1 MTIVT
6 DYTREAREDS
16 LVCANLDKYRFS
28 HWLCNILQNFFSTP
42 LNIKDERLNKLL
54 FIQDGIDADKCRAL
68 IRVGLPM
75 EKDSRTASETPA
87 ILVSAT
93 TAQYPVTPINF
104 GTPATAGAIGATQMG
119 RTTLP
124 RQLGGQIAVI
134 TEHLDGTY
142 LLSEIIELFMATH
155 RHIFQ
160 RDNGAVSQFNVLGSS
175 GVQMIPTGQAGNA
188 KELYQDVISV
198 SAVGAVSYAFDT
210 QGPVFRGLERKT
222 NIK

>member
-6 DYTREAREDS
+6 EYTHDAREDS
-16 LVCANLDKYRFS
+16 LLCANLDKYRFS
-28 HWLCNILQNFFSTP
+28 HWLCNIMQNFFSTP

-54 FIQDGIDADKCRAL
+54 FVQDGIDADKCRAL

-93 TAQYPVTPINF
+93 EAQYPVTPINF
-104 GTPATAGAIGATQMG
+104 GIPSVDGAVGATQMG
-119 RTTLP
+119 QSFLP
-124 RQLGGQIAVI
+124 RKVGGQIAVI

-142 LLSEIIELFMATH
+142 LLSEIIELFLAMN
-155 RHIFQ
+155 RHLFQ
-160 RDNGAVSQFNVLGSS
+160 MDNGAISQFNVLGSS

-198 SAVGAVSYAFDT
+198 SAVGTVSYAFDT
-210 QGPVFRGLERKT
+210 QGPIFRGLERKT
-222 NIK
+222 TIK

>member
-6 DYTREAREDS
+6 DYTQKAQEDS
-16 LVCANLDKYRFS
+16 LTCANLDKYRFS

-54 FIQDGIDADKCRAL
+54 FKQDGIEPDQCRAL
-68 IRVGLPM
+68 IRIGLPL

-87 ILVSAT
+87 IFVSAT
-93 TAQYPVTPINF
+93 EAQYPVTPLNF
-104 GTPATAGAIGATQMG
+104 GLQSVAGAIGATQMG
-119 RTTLP
+119 ESVLP
-124 RQLGGQIAVI
+124 RKLGGQIAVI
-134 TEHLDGTY
+134 TESLDGTY
-142 LLSEIIELFMATH
+142 LLSEIIELFMAMH
-155 RHIFQ
+155 RHLFQ

-175 GVQMIPTGQAGNA
+175 GVQMLQIGQAGNA

-210 QGPVFRGLERKT
+210 QGPIFRGLERKT

>member
-1 MTIVT
+1 
-6 DYTREAREDS
+6 
-16 LVCANLDKYRFS
+16 
-28 HWLCNILQNFFSTP
+28 
-42 LNIKDERLNKLL
+42 
-54 FIQDGIDADKCRAL
+54 
-68 IRVGLPM
+68 M

-93 TAQYPVTPINF
+93 DAQYPINPLNF
-104 GTPATAGAIGATQMG
+104 GTPSVEGAIGATQMG
-119 RTTLP
+119 QAVLP
-124 RQLGGQIAVI
+124 RKLGGQIAVI

-155 RHIFQ
+155 RHLFQ

-175 GVQMIPTGQAGNA
+175 GVQMIQIGQAGNA

-198 SAVGAVSYAFDT
+198 SAIGAVSYAFDT